1 MTNLKTLKKDFLKE
15 LSALYGKDESSTLFS
30 WLAEEFLGLK
40 TYDFLTKSELNF
52 ESEQLENYFHAV
64 SRLKRGEPIQYILG
78 YTEFFGLKLKV
89 NPNVLIPRPETEEL
103 VQWILEDYKDSAQP
117 ISIIDLGT
125 GSGCL
130 PITLA
135 KNMPHANLKALDVSK
150 KALEL
155 ATINSEKNNVVIEC
169 IEQDLLKLNQ
179 LPHVD
184 VVVSNPPYVRS
195 SEKSKM
201 KENVLNHEPHLALFV
216 ESEDPLLFYRKIAD
230 LVASAKEQPKV
241 YLEVSQYLAQDTQQ
255 LFQDYGF
262 KHVELRKDFRGNQRM
277 LKVY

>member
-52 ESEQLENYFHAV
+52 ESEQLENYFRAV

-125 GSGCL
+125 GSGCI